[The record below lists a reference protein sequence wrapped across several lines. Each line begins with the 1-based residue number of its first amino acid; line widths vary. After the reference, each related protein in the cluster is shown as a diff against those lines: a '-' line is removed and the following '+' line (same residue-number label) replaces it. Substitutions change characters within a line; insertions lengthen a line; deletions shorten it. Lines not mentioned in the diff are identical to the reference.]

1 MTSQYISRDELEAA
15 RKRIGLSPERAT
27 TAGFRGATPEAPPT
41 VEQRGSSLPGFVS
54 TPLRII
60 EEIDRPISERLGFAI
75 PSMPGPLDEIGNFA
89 IREATRPTNL
99 LIGFGGAAVAGRLAA
114 SGSRAARA
122 AATLVSPVVSS
133 PNPLVRLA
141 GEVGVVAG
149 AKGGSELTDNLL
161 PDDAGPIPTTISNIV
176 GGLAGAMTVSGIA
189 RAIVRPLA
197 QLPITTVAGVQTMAP
212 PPLAAQYFGAQPV
225 RFGTT
230 DMEELQSAI
239 RKNLPGGV
247 APLNEIATPIIREK
261 QRILRAAESVA
272 NETSERA
279 SVTIRSAFNVAD
291 DGVSLPK
298 LARNGTIPTVAD
310 VAAQYPVYESL
321 ISPQQRAA
329 MEQLRQDLAP
339 YREMFIEA
347 GGEVGTRLDV
357 MDGGFYIPRGNA
369 LEEGLEAPKSYSRGG
384 RGGKASSEKEAVF
397 NSQAEGIAEGWEY
410 TPFDQTINGY
420 IRDVGRR
427 TGDLIA
433 TNYFKNMVDVD
444 GRPLAQTAAD
454 RISPAFRKRVS
465 TLKAKTRASRDTL
478 MKQQARTKVT
488 ETAAERAARVASG
501 GVARS
506 EGALARVPDFDPAD
520 LIEARAVRN
529 QMIEEARYVNR
540 DLGRSVAELRYGKRE
555 LSAAERAILK
565 NIEASE
571 NTMQSIQNLD
581 NNMQQIQDRLQSM
594 TFEAGPAPRTA
605 KGRPRGVKIEEEA
618 RTPKGEA
625 DRLRLQKQ
633 GADELDRAAAQ
644 QEKLMARL
652 ERQKERLTDEAEKIS
667 GRVDELYAKGEIY
680 RELDTKSRGDI
691 IAARQQ
697 ERLLYREEARFKAA
711 ERELRMLELERN
723 RLLKAA
729 DKATNVAQANRLR
742 AEATSIKYD
751 DLRDEWRSIS
761 SDWKSQVAKSRQI
774 PQGRARLNMPGLEQ
788 YDFPQEVAD
797 YVNDWTRRQGKT
809 LGDRKLALDVFE
821 SFNNIYRAMKATLD
835 FSGLGI
841 QALLGGY
848 SQQKAFGR
856 AAKLMMASVFNEK
869 ALGGFFDD
877 FNLDAVKGG
886 RASTSVLAAN
896 GLHYSGG
903 TVEFFQGGTKLMD
916 AFLSAPG
923 IKQSNRAFSSV
934 GDGMRTLWADA
945 EVAREI
951 GRGRT
956 LDDLVK
962 SGDLRKITEAVNR
975 MTGYTDKRFGGS
987 FGDFILFAP
996 RYLQSRLE
1004 TVALGAKGFIP
1015 GAAIDERMARNSLLK
1030 MIGLGVATTAAVNEF
1045 FGGPD
1050 DWADPV
1056 RNDGSLNPN
1065 FMKMRV
1071 GGRDWSLFGPWD
1083 SLLRVVMAT
1092 AEGKPEDAIQSMGS
1106 GTLSLATQVL
1116 TGESFM
1122 GDRTRDTPAQVLK
1135 TIGNAFV
1142 PLSSSDILENAKTVA
1157 GGDPVG
1163 GVVAQIAQTFGVKQA
1178 IMTPSEK
1185 RDEAAQEEYN
1195 KAWFE
1200 LTGQEK
1206 AAIEDKYPSVMEKV
1220 NENLEKRAERGEP
1233 SARYQMESKAVN
1245 EQRLTEEAALFE
1257 GLRIGDL
1264 TEQEFADALDKLQAD
1279 AALKKQTISE
1289 FLELDFD
1296 QTIPENRALT
1306 DYYSTFRNAETYPG
1320 VVDWELQAALE
1331 AQLIRDIQAGMY
1343 GDAARAQEMIDE
1355 RRSPEHHPSVN
1366 WYYENKKVISE
1377 SGYYDSVDEA
1387 FETVAEQAKRLTDG
1401 EVESYADLVRYMN
1414 RAEQAGDVRALSI
1427 GTTIKSRVDKQATQL
1442 KKRLRLQNPDLDAA
1456 LVQNKGLVPIR
1467 SQRR

>member
-1 MTSQYISRDELEAA
+1 MTNQYISRDELEAA
-15 RKRIGLSPERAT
+15 RKRIGLNPERTT
-27 TAGFRGATPEAPPT
+27 TAGFRGVTPEAPPT
-41 VEQRGSSLPGFVS
+41 VEQQGSSLPGFIS
-54 TPLRII
+54 TPLRVI

-75 PSMPGPLDEIGNFA
+75 PSMPGPLDEIGNFT

-99 LIGFGGAAVAGRLAA
+99 LIGFGGAAVAGRMAA
-114 SGSRAARA
+114 SGSRATRA
-122 AATLVSPVVSS
+122 AATLISPVVSS

-149 AKGGSELTDNLL
+149 AKAGSELTDRLV
-161 PDDAGPIPTTISNIV
+161 PDDAGPIPKTISNIV
-176 GGLAGAMTVSGIA
+176 GGLAGAMTASGVA

-197 QLPITTVAGVQTMAP
+197 QLPITTIAGVQTMAP

-261 QRILRAAESVA
+261 QRIIRAAESVA
-272 NETSERA
+272 NETAERA
-279 SVTIRSAFNVAD
+279 SATIRTVFNVAD
-291 DGVSLPK
+291 DGVSLPQ
-298 LARNGTIPTVAD
+298 LARGGTIPTVAD
-310 VAAQYPVYESL
+310 VAAKYPIYEPFL
-321 ISPQQRAA
+321 FPQQRAA

-347 GGEVGTRLDV
+347 GGEVGQRLDI
-357 MDGGFYIPRGNA
+357 MDGGFYVPRGNA
-369 LEEGLEAPKSYSRGG
+369 LEEGIEAPKSYSRGG
-384 RGGKASSEKEAVF
+384 RGGKASFEKEAVF

-410 TPFDQTINGY
+410 TPFDQSINGY
-420 IRDVGRR
+420 IRHVGER
-427 TGDLIA
+427 TSALIA
-433 TNYFKNMVDVD
+433 NNYFKNMVDVN
-444 GRPLAQTAAD
+444 GSPLGKTVAD
-454 RISPAFRKRVS
+454 SIDPAFRKRVIK
-465 TLKAKTRASRDTL
+465 LKNQTRSARDTL

-488 ETAAERAARVASG
+488 ETVAERAARLAAGGSERAAGAAS
-501 GVARS
+501 
-506 EGALARVPDFDPAD
+506 RVPDFDPAD
-520 LIEARAVRN
+520 LVEARAIREEL
-529 QMIEEARYVNR
+529 IEEARILSGDIGQNIADLRRGKR
-540 DLGRSVAELRYGKRE
+540 DVRVAEEQVRRLAKAIA
-555 LSAAERAILK
+555 AAEK
-565 NIEASE
+565 NSLDDSVIARLETQLSLSE
-571 NTMQSIQNLD
+571 RVLD
-581 NNMQQIQDRLQSM
+581 DV
-594 TFEAGPAPRTA
+594 G
-605 KGRPRGVKIEEEA
+605 
-618 RTPKGEA
+618 
-625 DRLRLQKQ
+625 KQ
-633 GADELDRAAAQ
+633 ADELYEKGVILREIDTASRADRV
-644 QEKLMARL
+644 
-652 ERQKERLTDEAEKIS
+652 T
-667 GRVDELYAKGEIY
+667 
-680 RELDTKSRGDI
+680 
-691 IAARQQ
+691 ARQQ
-697 ERLLYREEARFKAA
+697 ERAMYRVESRFRAA
-711 ERELRMLELERN
+711 EREVRMLELERN

-729 DKATNVAQANRLR
+729 DKATNRAEANRLR
-742 AEATSIKYD
+742 AEATSAKYD
-751 DLRDEWRSIS
+751 ALRDEWRDIAGEW
-761 SDWKSQVAKSRQI
+761 DKVKGRATQVPK
-774 PQGRARLNMPGLEQ
+774 GRARINLPGLEQ
-788 YDFPQEVAD
+788 YHFPQEVAD
-797 YVNDWTRRQGKT
+797 FVNDWARRQGGPSGST
-809 LGDRKLALDVFE
+809 KLAIDTFQT
-821 SFNNIYRAMKATLD
+821 FNNLYRAVRATLD

-856 AAKLMMASVFNEK
+856 AAKLMMASAFNEK
-869 ALGGFFDD
+869 SLGGFLDD
-877 FNLDAVKGG
+877 FNLNALNDG
-886 RASTSVLAAN
+886 RATTNVLAAN
-896 GLHYSGG
+896 GLRYSGG
-903 TVEFFQGGTKLMD
+903 TSEFFQGGTKAMD
-916 AFLSAPG
+916 TFLNLPG

-951 GRGRT
+951 ARGRS

-962 SGDLRKITEAVNR
+962 SGDLRKITEAINR
-975 MTGYTDKRFGGS
+975 MTGYTDTRFGGS
-987 FGDFILFAP
+987 FGDFLLFAP

-1004 TVALGAKGFIP
+1004 TIALGAKGLLP
-1015 GAAIDERMARNSLLK
+1015 GAAIDERIARNSLLK

-1050 DWADPV
+1050 DWADPI

-1083 SLLRVVMAT
+1083 SLLRVGMAT
-1092 AEGKPEDAIQSMGS
+1092 AAGKPEDALLSMAS
-1106 GTLSLATQVL
+1106 GTISLGNDLLS
-1116 TGESFM
+1116 GESFM
-1122 GDRTRDTPAQVLK
+1122 GDRTRDTPAQLAK
-1135 TIGNAFV
+1135 TLAESIV
-1142 PLSSSDILENAKTVA
+1142 PFSSSDLFENARTIA

-1163 GVVAQIAQTFGVKQA
+1163 GVVGQLAQTFGVKQA

-1185 RDEAAQEEYN
+1185 RDEVAQEEYN

-1206 AAIEDKYPSVMEKV
+1206 AAIEEKYPSIMEKV

-1233 SARYQMESKAVN
+1233 SAKYQVESKAIN

-1279 AALKKQTISE
+1279 AALKKQTLSE
-1289 FLELDFD
+1289 FLDLDFD
-1296 QTIPENRALT
+1296 QTVPENRALT
-1306 DYYSTFRNAETYPG
+1306 DYYTTFRNAETYPG
-1320 VVDWELQAALE
+1320 IVDWELQAALE
-1331 AQLIRDIQAGMY
+1331 AQLIRDIEAGLY
-1343 GDAARAQEMIDE
+1343 GDAARAKEMIDE

-1427 GTTIKSRVDKQATQL
+1427 GTAIKGRVDKQATRL
-1442 KKRLRLQNPDLDAA
+1442 KKRLRLQNPDLDSA